1 MTNRLHPVT
10 ISLTTPKRLSNRS
23 LASFMKRLITIAL
36 LIAIVAVGA
45 REALFWYEHV
55 HEANARVGANFTV
68 LASSVNGK
76 LTKVHVKQ
84 GQQVSSGQL
93 LATMDDRE
101 AQLSLQSLQ
110 AELARQK
117 ARQTETTA
125 ERAQFLA
132 QLSDRIA
139 TARAES
145 EALDLT
151 YLTLKERLAIARK
164 NVERNSTLESRSIV
178 ARQRVDDAND
188 RLLEMTERISQMQS
202 EMTRARMSVVE
213 LRGQRRRE
221 AVFASRL
228 QTIEREM
235 DKTRVELQI
244 AQQRLV
250 DMQIRS
256 PIDGVLNKV
265 HVNPGTYVEDGD
277 PLLLLHDP
285 ADLWIEAHVAESNIR
300 LIAVGQPVQV
310 ELDAYPFEHFSG
322 TVTAIGAVT
331 VGQISADSDNGGAE
345 RIPVEIA
352 LTPINKPV
360 WPGMRAAVNIT
371 VRDISTAL
379 EP

>member
-1 MTNRLHPVT
+1 ML
-10 ISLTTPKRLSNRS
+10 
-23 LASFMKRLITIAL
+23 IAL
-36 LIAIVAVGA
+36 VAVGA

-84 GQQVSSGQL
+84 GQQVTSGQI

-101 AQLSLQSLQ
+101 AKLSLQSLK
-110 AELARQK
+110 AELERQK
-117 ARQTETTA
+117 AMQTETSA
-125 ERAQFLA
+125 ERTQFLA
-132 QLSDRIA
+132 QLSDRVA
-139 TARAES
+139 TAKAES
-145 EALDLT
+145 EALART
-151 YLTLKERLAIARK
+151 YVTLKERLEIARK
-164 NVERNSTLESRSIV
+164 NAERNSTLESRSIV

-188 RLLEMTERISQMQS
+188 RLLEMTERVSEMQS
-202 EMTRARMSVVE
+202 EMTQARREVIE

-235 DKTRVELQI
+235 DKTRVELEI

-265 HVNPGTYVEDGD
+265 YVNPGTYVEDGD

-285 ADLWIEAHVAESNIR
+285 VDLWIEAHVAESNIR
-300 LIAVGQPVQV
+300 LVAVGQQVQI

-331 VGQISADSDNGGAE
+331 VRQISAANEVGGAE

-352 LTPINKPV
+352 LAPINKPV

-371 VRDISTAL
+371 VRDVSTGL
-379 EP
+379 KQ